1 MSDLSEIANYEIIRR
16 IGEGGYGTV
25 YLAKL
30 KNRAEYLA
38 LKIIASKGIE
48 RERKALEKY
57 LNISDRNNM
66 VEIIDF
72 GSTKEFLYYCTPLA
86 DSLDENFQP
95 EDFRWQPKSL
105 QNLIERKLEGSSTV
119 WFSHSEILD
128 MISPVF
134 DAAIVLGE
142 NKLLHRDIKPDSVLF
157 FCGKA
162 KLADFGLVEQDVR
175 SLSNIGTPLYIAPSW
190 YVNKGGNPDAYGI
203 AATLYTLISGNLPDT
218 LGRPAYRFPEKEVL
232 ERDRERWLHWHRCIL
247 RAISEN
253 PADRYV
259 SLKAFKDAV
268 FSDDFESS
276 KTYNAQPKS
285 KINSKKTFFAIALC
299 TVCLVVAFLLAGK
312 FRTGISPDNVSY
324 ANRAEYKIPDEIYL
338 KIKKNGFHSGGFFI
352 EDINTWKA
360 GKQSVLNEW
369 SKNLEKSKALAE
381 KTEEQVIAIAN
392 EKFLR
397 EWKESPES
405 ITHSG
410 GEKLK
415 EIRDGEIKLALFE
428 WRNARMGL
436 PDELTVLE
444 ELKDAVNGDEQYKQY
459 VSEIYENYLK
469 SLK

>member
-1 MSDLSEIANYEIIRR
+1 MSDLPKIANYEIIRK
-16 IGEGGYGTV
+16 IGAGGYGIV
-25 YLAKL
+25 YLARL
-30 KNRAEYLA
+30 KNRAGYLA
-38 LKIIASKGIE
+38 LKVIASKGME
-48 RERKALEKY
+48 REKKALEKY
-57 LNISDRNNM
+57 LKISEKSCM
-66 VEIIDF
+66 VEIVDC

-142 NKLLHRDIKPDSVLF
+142 NKLLHRDIKPDNVLF
-157 FCGKA
+157 FCGEA

-218 LGRPAYRFPEKEVL
+218 LGRPAYRFPEKEVP

-285 KINSKKTFFAIALC
+285 KINSKK
-299 TVCLVVAFLLAGK
+299 
-312 FRTGISPDNVSY
+312 NV
-324 ANRAEYKIPDEIYL
+324 
-338 KIKKNGFHSGGFFI
+338 FCHSTMYSVLGCCFFI
-352 EDINTWKA
+352 
-360 GKQSVLNEW
+360 G
-369 SKNLEKSKALAE
+369 
-381 KTEEQVIAIAN
+381 
-392 EKFLR
+392 R
-397 EWKESPES
+397 E
-405 ITHSG
+405 
-410 GEKLK
+410 
-415 EIRDGEIKLALFE
+415 
-428 WRNARMGL
+428 
-436 PDELTVLE
+436 V
-444 ELKDAVNGDEQYKQY
+444 
-459 VSEIYENYLK
+459 
-469 SLK
+469 